1 MVGELSM
8 MVALMAFGA
17 VVTFIFVPI
26 LKRLAFKHSVVSMP
40 GGRRTHCRPVPLLGG
55 IAIFLPV
62 GLVFLG
68 IIFFSLV
75 GRFGF
80 ERSDLHLTTSFFLGV
95 TLILVLGTVD
105 DVTPMRWWKKLCGQ
119 FSAAGILVL
128 GGHSINV
135 ATLPIFGLTDFGW
148 TGIPL
153 FMIAVVAVTNAIN
166 LVDGIDGLAGGICFF
181 AALTSGILGVAKG
194 DPFAA
199 TIGFTVAGSLLG
211 FLFYNFPPASI
222 FMGDGGSMM
231 VGFLLGTLAT
241 SSAAVSEGQRLG
253 TSAMILIPFLPFG
266 IPLFEVILS
275 IARRWLRGQAIFLGD
290 GDHLHYRVTGII
302 KNPRLTVGI
311 FYVFT
316 TLLCALTLVLVLRL
330 NSDLMRSLMVVMAIT
345 VFGGLI
351 ASIRLYRVESLF
363 VTIRNRPHFTFLGS
377 YLWFMKH
384 KIVRAASFGE
394 LIGLLE
400 SGVTDLSLDSVELL
414 YDERVLRRWNCAD
427 PVHPGKRRVGEEARF
442 KEGRLVVKWQRPE
455 HEDQAYN
462 EYLRLT
468 WHRFLNMIGPAMEER
483 VGELNGSEDP
493 SPFEFCEKA
502 SS

>member
-1 MVGELSM
+1 MVGDFPM
-8 MVALMAFGA
+8 MAALMAFG
-17 VVTFIFVPI
+17 VVITFISVPI
-26 LKRLAFKHSVVSMP
+26 LKEFALKHSVVSRP
-40 GGRRTHCRPVPLLGG
+40 GGRRTHNEPVPLLGG
-55 IAIFLPV
+55 VAIFLPV

-68 IIFFSLV
+68 LIGLWLSGTL
-75 GRFGF
+75 RF
-80 ERSDLHLTTSFFLGV
+80 ERPDLIQMVTLFLGV
-95 TLILVLGTVD
+95 TFILVLGTVD
-105 DVTPMRWWKKLCGQ
+105 DVTPVRWWKKLLGQ
-119 FSAAGILVL
+119 VSAAGILAI

-135 ATLPIFGLTDFGW
+135 ATLPFFGVTDFGW

-181 AALTSGILGVAKG
+181 AALTSGILGLAKG
-194 DPFAA
+194 DLFAA
-199 TIGFTVAGSLLG
+199 TIGFTVSGSLLG

-231 VGFLLGTLAT
+231 IGFLLGALAT
-241 SSAAVSEGQRLG
+241 SSAAVSPGQRLG

-275 IARRWLRGQAIFLGD
+275 VVRRWLRGQAIFLGD
-290 GDHLHYRVTGII
+290 GDHLHYRVTGVI

-311 FYVFT
+311 FYLFT
-316 TLLCALTLVLVLRL
+316 TLLCALTLFLVLRL
-330 NSDLMRSLMVVMAIT
+330 NSDLVRLLMVVMALV
-345 VFGGLI
+345 VFAGLI

-363 VTIRNRPHFTFLGS
+363 ITLRNRPHFTFLGS

-384 KIVRAASFGE
+384 KVIRAGSLGE
-394 LIGLLE
+394 LIALLE
-400 SGVTDLSLDSVELL
+400 SGVTDLSLDCVEVR
-414 YDERVLRRWNCAD
+414 YDEHVLRRWNCAD
-427 PVHPGKRRVGEEARF
+427 PVHPGNERISEEVQF
-442 KEGRLVVKWQRPE
+442 DGGRLVVKWQRPE

-468 WHRFLNMIGPAMEER
+468 WHRFLNMIGPAMEDR
-483 VGELNGSEDP
+483 VGELSGREESKP
-493 SPFEFCEKA
+493 YGVCEKV